1 MDTAEEALQV
11 SGLDPQL
18 QALKG
23 AGPTKRGALKGF
35 LTRVRLGRQGSFKG
49 GYKGYSKGSERVLY
63 FWGTRGAF

>member
-35 LTRVRLGRQGSFKG
+35 LTRVR
-49 GYKGYSKGSERVLY
+49 
-63 FWGTRGAF
+63 